1 MKLCLTVIY
10 EKLIGPITRTK
21 SLKTNSRKVIV
32 THRIKPQSN
41 ESSSHDKPTKLS
53 K

>member
-32 THRIKPQSN
+32 THKPESN
-41 ESSSHDKPTKLS
+41 ESSSRDKPTKLS